1 MQRKKVSETN
11 IFKCGKCNE
20 GEISITHEFDGEET
34 KLYIKKCTNSSC
46 KHQYYIR
53 EILNTKLEKNINNMN
68 HNCTLS
74 DVFIQISKY
83 EDTIHLP
90 TFIRLRSSYYD
101 EREKLKTEI
110 WQLIDSDERFTYE
123 RTSEIFIT
131 KGLKKNEKLLDFYP
145 KERHGSNNEGSYISH
160 LVVRKN
166 FK

>member
-1 MQRKKVSETN
+1 MTEKMIIDAYCRIRKIDQAIPDEVLDFMKDSAIEKLRVKVDS
-11 IFKCGKCNE
+11 
-20 GEISITHEFDGEET
+20 
-34 KLYIKKCTNSSC
+34 
-46 KHQYYIR
+46 
-53 EILNTKLEKNINNMN
+53 NINNMN